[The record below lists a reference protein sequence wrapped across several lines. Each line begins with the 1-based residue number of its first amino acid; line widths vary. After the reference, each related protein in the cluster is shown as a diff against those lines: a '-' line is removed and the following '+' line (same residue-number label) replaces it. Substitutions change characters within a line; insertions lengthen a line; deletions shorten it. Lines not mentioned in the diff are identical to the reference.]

1 MSLQVSKDFVLL
13 LDLWVIR
20 LDPLGTVSLA
30 GPWRR

>member
-20 LDPLGTVSLA
+20 LDPRGMVSLV
-30 GPWRR
+30 GP